1 MSHAKESS
9 IMVANGQGYLA
20 NLALT
25 REERLLQ
32 THGSQVPMT
41 PTPGS
46 GRNQSAAMYRSPN
59 NRSANKTL
67 TNYFSQMSDDP
78 LNKPGAF

>member
-9 IMVANGQGYLA
+9 IMGANGQGYLA

-46 GRNQSAAMYRSPN
+46 GRN
-59 NRSANKTL
+59 
-67 TNYFSQMSDDP
+67 
-78 LNKPGAF
+78 